1 MKKIIIFLAL
11 LLVLSI
17 NAFAARPGGLG
28 VGIVGEQNLTGSG
41 SSNWEAAL
49 SLKAPSLPIYWG
61 ISLEIRNNEWGL
73 GLTGDNYL
81 LDVSLIRNI
90 NFGWYLGL
98 GAYAGFHRYNDEIV
112 SWSTFSVGARVPI
125 GIYIMPARIFELF
138 LNLVPTIGMDFL
150 TTDTDTS
157 YSFPEG
163 GMNIGVGLRFW
174 F

>member
-1 MKKIIIFLAL
+1 VKKITIFLVF

-17 NAFAARPGGLG
+17 NVFAARPGGLG
-28 VGIVGEQNLTGSG
+28 LGIVGEQNLTEGG

-49 SLKAPSLPIYWG
+49 SLKVPSIPIYWG

-81 LDVSLIRNI
+81 LDASLIRII

-98 GAYAGFHRYNDEIV
+98 GAYAGFHMYNDETI
-112 SWSTFSVGARVPI
+112 SWTTFNVGARVPI

-138 LNLVPTIGMDFL
+138 LNFVPTIGMDFL
-150 TTDTDTS
+150 VTDSDTT
-157 YSFPEG
+157 YSFPESG
-163 GMNIGVGLRFW
+163 LNIGIGLRFW